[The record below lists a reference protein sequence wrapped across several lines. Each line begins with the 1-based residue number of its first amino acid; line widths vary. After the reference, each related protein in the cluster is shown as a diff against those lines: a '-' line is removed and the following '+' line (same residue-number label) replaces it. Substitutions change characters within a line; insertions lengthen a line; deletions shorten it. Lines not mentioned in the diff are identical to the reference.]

1 MIAMIKCKYDV
12 RYNAPRGTCMAALN
26 VEKAKTLDA
35 RGLFCP
41 EPVFRTKVEVETL
54 KAGQCLQ
61 VLADDPAAEED
72 ITRWAKRTGQELV
85 SFRRDGND
93 LVFLIRR
100 VK

>member
-1 MIAMIKCKYDV
+1 MEE
-12 RYNAPRGTCMAALN
+12 LN
-26 VEKAKTLDA
+26 VQLWKTLDA

-54 KAGQCLQ
+54 KVGQCLQ

-72 ITRWAKRTGQELV
+72 ITRWTKRTGQELL
-85 SFRRDGND
+85 SFRRDGKD

-100 VK
+100 LK